1 MLKIAQPY
9 LSDEHFTVDGTLI
22 EAWASQKSFRPKDEE
37 PGPGRGNGEVNF
49 RRRAARNDTHQSTT
63 DPEARLYPKSKGAEA
78 RLSYLGHGLM
88 DNRHGLLVRTMVT
101 TADGTAERDA
111 ALLMVAQIPGG
122 EAGDVGGR
130 QELRH
135 AAVCARVA
143 ADERHPA
150 CGPEQHQPI
159 ECH

>member
-1 MLKIAQPY
+1 VLKIAQPY

-49 RRRAARNDTHQSTT
+49 RGEQRSNDTHQSTT
-63 DPEARLYPKSKGAEA
+63 DPEARLYPKSKNSEA
-78 RLSYLGHGLM
+78 RLSYLGHGLLE
-88 DNRHGLLVRTMVT
+88 NRHGLLVRTMVT

-111 ALLMVAQIPGG
+111 GLLMVAQIQGVKRMTLG
-122 EAGDVGGR
+122 ADNNYDTR
-130 QELRH
+130 
-135 AAVCARVA
+135 VCARVA
-143 ADERHPA
+143 ADEHHPA
-150 CGPEQHQPI
+150 CGPEQHPPI